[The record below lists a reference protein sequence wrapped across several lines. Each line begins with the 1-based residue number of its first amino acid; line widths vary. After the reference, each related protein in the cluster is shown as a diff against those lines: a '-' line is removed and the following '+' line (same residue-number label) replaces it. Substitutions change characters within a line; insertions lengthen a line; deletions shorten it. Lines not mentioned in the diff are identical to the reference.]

1 MSFKSYAQAGQYST
15 YHIDIPIKAEIN
27 EDLRVAGNFAKQ
39 MERSQKYREKWAN
52 SYLSALNEKSNI
64 ERQNRDDNFEFLQ
77 DNFKRIYEGEQREF
91 DGKLAELRRDQAEAA
106 NADPGFFDDLLPTL
120 IKLAP
125 KIMGMVAAGQAAHL
139 EGQKQLATDILTDTG
154 VGAAQLGGLQRS
166 IQSGMFSDT
175 EQTQIIQGFI
185 DNHLPGAKFEDVQ
198 SMMRMTG
205 EAQMHSNMVAFD
217 NDLPRITQQLHSA
230 SMTGSGEQF
239 DPSLPKWRG
248 PEGQLQYVQEFKKYT
263 QDTINSSWGNNS
275 RETYSDTVNF
285 GIVQKASTSIQ
296 NSIFNKANNTWER
309 QAQGLTDQHRVNQWT
324 AATKSGI
331 EAQLNHWDVEFKKQ
345 SRVIGISEADARLNT
360 AQVLGERVLKSNMT
374 HDQWV
379 QFRKGYDARKHKTLG
394 QYTPRGGPV
403 DDEFDRIGIKLL
415 ERSNSVQRVH
425 TQASLNEQKKI
436 VKQTKSEYNRIFETE
451 GRVAANNF
459 VNQARE
465 MNWEHNPEMAKWL
478 NGMVSSPA
486 VSRPANN
493 KTVEERIGIPR
504 ANFERAAY
512 AVALEG
518 LGDSAANNKLGA
530 AGMKKLGSTIIAKD
544 KILGHMIENWTA
556 YERKYAGVYA
566 LGSESLLQQAAYDSY
581 KVLRDGGALPI
592 KNEDSKVPTE
602 LTEYN
607 LGPGEN
613 DIINR
618 TAEYRNLTQ
627 LKPNEYHPL
636 YQSDEAQFKNYADT
650 VARNRTMGGDVN
662 APSEYAARVNLH
674 NMAAVKER
682 AFELGITRDEAA
694 DQILHNLGYPDAI
707 TDPFTKKDA
716 KSNSQILNR
725 IYDQSK
731 TTTNHGYAAGQA
743 WKTGTA
749 QPAPYTLGLSNMS
762 ATSALPAT
770 ASTDATGF
778 RDYDASRY
786 SPEELALQD
795 TIKFAEGTFS
805 KDGYN
810 TWAGFQKPAG
820 YPTDFGMR
828 DISTMHNWQTKFM
841 DDGYTAKTGSAVMGA
856 YQYKEAIN
864 YAKQAGLDP
873 TKAYFNAESQDA
885 MAQAALNNMGITA
898 EALRANGLTDE
909 YIDKLAPTW
918 ASFPNLIGPDNQGRV
933 GTRSSFYGQ
942 GGKTAEALKQFYQ
955 QRLGVYNKR
964 GWGTVPTK
972 PAPGM
977 MNITPKKFLG
987 LI

>member
-52 SYLSALNEKSNI
+52 SYLSALNDKSNI

-125 KIMGMVAAGQAAHL
+125 SIMGMVAAGQAAHL

-275 RETYSDTVNF
+275 REAYSDTVNF
-285 GIVQKASTSIQ
+285 GVVQKASTSIQ

-309 QAQGLTDQHRVNQWT
+309 QAQGLNDQHRANQWT

-331 EAQLNHWDVEFKKQ
+331 EAQLNHWDVTLKKE
-345 SRVIGISEADARLNT
+345 SSVIGISEADARLN
-360 AQVLGERVLKSNMT
+360 AARAMGETVLKTNMT

-403 DDEFDRIGIKLL
+403 DAELDRIGIKLL

-425 TQASLNEQKKI
+425 TQASLREQQKI
-436 VKQTKSEYNRIFETE
+436 VKQTKAEYNRIFETE

-459 VNQARE
+459 INQALE
-465 MNWEHNPEMAKWL
+465 MNWEHIPEMATWL
-478 NGMVSSPA
+478 GGMASSPA

-493 KTVEERIGIPR
+493 KTVEERTGIKR
-504 ANFERAAY
+504 ADFERAANV
-512 AVALEG
+512 VALEG
-518 LGDSAANNKLGA
+518 LGASAANNKLGA
-530 AGMKKLGSTIIAKD
+530 AGMKKLGSTIIARD
-544 KILGHMIENWTA
+544 KILGHMQANWTA

-566 LGSESLLQQAAYDSY
+566 PGSESLLQQAAYDSY
-581 KVLRDGGALPI
+581 KVLKEGGALPI
-592 KNEDSKVPTE
+592 KNEGSKVPTE

-607 LGPGEN
+607 FQIGEN
-613 DIINR
+613 DIVNK
-618 TAEYRNLTQ
+618 TVEYKNLTKQ
-627 LKPNEYHPL
+627 KPDEYHSL

-650 VARNRTMGGDVN
+650 ITRVRQMGGDVN
-662 APSEYAARVNLH
+662 TPSEYAARVNLH
-674 NMAAVKER
+674 NMPAVKAR
-682 AFELGITRDEAA
+682 ANALGITVDESA

-707 TDPFTKKDA
+707 TDPFTKEDA

-762 ATSALPAT
+762 ASGPT
-770 ASTDATGF
+770 AEQDKTYNLEGNTPNAKAF
-778 RDYDASRY
+778 
-786 SPEELALQD
+786 LALTNSVEAGGANRWNKLVGGAYAPLTD
-795 TIKFAEGTFS
+795 MTIQEVYDMAYSGPIGTGKIPERLGGGTVKYGAS
-805 KDGYN
+805 SH
-810 TWAGFQKPAG
+810 AA
-820 YPTDFGMR
+820 
-828 DISTMHNWQTKFM
+828 
-841 DDGYTAKTGSAVMGA
+841 GA
-856 YQYKEAIN
+856 YQFHPDTMMSSA
-864 YAKQAGLDP
+864 QMAGI
-873 TKAYFNAESQDA
+873 S
-885 MAQAALNNMGITA
+885 
-898 EALRANGLTDE
+898 
-909 YIDKLAPTW
+909 
-918 ASFPNLIGPDNQGRV
+918 PD
-933 GTRSSFYGQ
+933 TRFTY
-942 GGKTAEALKQFYQ
+942 EVQ
-955 QRLGVYNKR
+955 QRLALAWARYLKVDVDKPLTADDFRKLRATAGWEGYKGLSDAEAANKYNRYLKEAQSGPQR
-964 GWGTVPTK
+964 FRTWQNPYG
-972 PAPGM
+972 AQM
-977 MNITPKKFLG
+977 I
-987 LI
+987 